1 MKTKLLIGAVS
12 IFFLSACGEEVKS
25 RDWWEAHP
33 EEAVK
38 KWKECMESGEESVNC
53 INVKQA
59 AKYINTPEM
68 KNYMKKEQPKFG
80 NKWGSNLNKKGVGN
94 GE

>member
-68 KNYMKKEQPKFG
+68 KKLHEERAAKIRKQMG
-80 NKWGSNLNKKGVGN
+80 L
-94 GE
+94 

>member
-1 MKTKLLIGAVS
+1 MNKLIFVVGS
-12 IFFLSACGEEVKS
+12 ILATSFLTGCSEEVKS

-38 KWKECMESGEESVNC
+38 KWKDCMESGEESVNC

-68 KNYMKKEQPKFG
+68 KKLHKERAAKIREQSG
-80 NKWGSNLNKKGVGN
+80 L
-94 GE
+94 